1 MTFLNVVSSIRL
13 FCSCCAMTR
22 SLNTLGSFT
31 KQDEPQQ
38 LIDILNEIANEPSVF
53 KERVIAQQE
62 QNNRIEE
69 TNLRTPLQNKKLLSK
84 SRLFVSLHSSQKL
97 YYPHLMI

>member
-1 MTFLNVVSSIRL
+1 MSYDETAHR
-13 FCSCCAMTR
+13 R
-22 SLNTLGSFT
+22 SFIAKKNIT

-69 TNLRTPLQNKKLLSK
+69 TTFKNVITNALN
-84 SRLFVSLHSSQKL
+84 H
-97 YYPHLMI
+97 

>member
-1 MTFLNVVSSIRL
+1 MMKLRIVVHLLLKRIQ
-13 FCSCCAMTR
+13 
-22 SLNTLGSFT
+22 

-69 TNLRTPLQNKKLLSK
+69 TTFKNVITNALN
-84 SRLFVSLHSSQKL
+84 H
-97 YYPHLMI
+97 

>member
-1 MTFLNVVSSIRL
+1 MKLRIVVHLLLKRIL
-13 FCSCCAMTR
+13 Q
-22 SLNTLGSFT
+22 

-69 TNLRTPLQNKKLLSK
+69 TTFKNVITNALN
-84 SRLFVSLHSSQKL
+84 H
-97 YYPHLMI
+97 